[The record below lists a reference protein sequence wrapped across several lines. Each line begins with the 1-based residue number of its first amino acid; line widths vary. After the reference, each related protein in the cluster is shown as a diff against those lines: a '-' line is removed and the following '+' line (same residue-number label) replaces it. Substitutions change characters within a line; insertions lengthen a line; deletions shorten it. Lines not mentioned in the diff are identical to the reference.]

1 MNKGKVVVISG
12 PSGVGKHT
20 IFEKI
25 LKYPDLNLTFS
36 VSMTTRKKR
45 PNEEEGKDY
54 FFVSEEMFN
63 KSIENNEFI
72 EWAEFCGNKYGTP
85 KQNLIDCIESGKNIA
100 LEIETVGANNI
111 FKIIPNHQLISIFI
125 LPPTINE
132 LEERLKRRGSESQ
145 EVISKRVQK
154 AKEELMEKHK
164 YQFNV
169 VNDDLDRCVK
179 EIYKI
184 IKSNIY

>member
-25 LKYPDLNLTFS
+25 LKYPDLNLNYS
-36 VSMTTRKKR
+36 ISMTTRNKR
-45 PNEEEGKDY
+45 PGEQEGVDY
-54 FFVSEEMFN
+54 FFVSNEKFN

-72 EWAEFCGNKYGTP
+72 EWVEFCGNRYGTP
-85 KQNLIDCIESGKNIA
+85 KQNLIDSIESGKNIA
-100 LEIETVGANNI
+100 LEIETIGANNI
-111 FKIIPNHQLISIFI
+111 FKIIPSHQLISIFI
-125 LPPTINE
+125 LPPSISE
-132 LEERLKRRGSESQ
+132 LEERLKKRGSESQ
-145 EVISKRVQK
+145 ELISKRVNR
-154 AKEELMEKHK
+154 AKEELFEKYR

-169 VNDDLDRCVK
+169 VNDDLDRCVE

-184 IKSNIY
+184 IKLNV